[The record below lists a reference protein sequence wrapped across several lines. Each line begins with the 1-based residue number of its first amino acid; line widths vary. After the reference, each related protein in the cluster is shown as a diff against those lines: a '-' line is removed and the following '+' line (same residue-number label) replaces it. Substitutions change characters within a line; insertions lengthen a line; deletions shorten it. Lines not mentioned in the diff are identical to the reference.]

1 MNWMIE
7 MKKIKRKI
15 RSEINITPLTDVSL
29 MLLSIFL
36 ITTPLM
42 VQSGLNIDLPKVKN
56 VEKNFNTKN
65 IELIIDN
72 NGNIFLENKKL
83 EFGILELELRN
94 RINNYNEATIF
105 IKADRNIKY
114 ELLMKV
120 IDISK
125 KAGVKKVA
133 LGVETDVLGE

>member
-1 MNWMIE
+1 MNWMIR
-7 MKKIKRKI
+7 MRRKKKIK
-15 RSEINITPLTDVSL
+15 SEINITPLTDVSL

-42 VQSGLNIDLPKVKN
+42 VQSGLNIELPKLKN
-56 VEKNFNTKN
+56 VEKNFSAQH
-65 IELIIDN
+65 IEVSIDN
-72 NGNIFLENKKL
+72 NGNIFLGNKKL
-83 EFGILELELRN
+83 NITDFEIELKNKVKDKDES
-94 RINNYNEATIF
+94 TIF
-105 IKADRNIKY
+105 IKADKNIRY

-133 LGVETDVLGE
+133 LGVETEN